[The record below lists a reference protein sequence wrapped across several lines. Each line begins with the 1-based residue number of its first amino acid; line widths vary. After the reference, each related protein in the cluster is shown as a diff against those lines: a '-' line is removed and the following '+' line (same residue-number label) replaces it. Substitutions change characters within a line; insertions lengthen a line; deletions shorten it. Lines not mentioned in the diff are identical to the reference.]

1 VDTFLHNK
9 VLYRLRRQLKQR
21 EAQVAA
27 DDRRLSFWALFG
39 GLLGRVM
46 VADDNLHEQ
55 EVEAMR
61 RVLAARS
68 DLDAEHSELV
78 TSVVSEESLK
88 GLDRYRLVQG
98 FLELSTP
105 EERRMLVS
113 CLFDVAT
120 ADHDL
125 PAEEHEEIR
134 GIAYG
139 LGLSHRQFI
148 EAKLPFTARLK

>member
-1 VDTFLHNK
+1 
-9 VLYRLRRQLKQR
+9 
-21 EAQVAA
+21 
-27 DDRRLSFWALFG
+27 
-39 GLLGRVM
+39 
-46 VADDNLHEQ
+46 
-55 EVEAMR
+55 MR
-61 RVLAARS
+61 RVLTARS
-68 DLDAEHSELV
+68 DLEAEHSELV
-78 TSVVSEESLK
+78 ASVVSEESLK